1 MRIPWVQKFDG
12 KKDRY
17 KYAYWSGQLKALL
30 SAKDFQKNKKLTLY
44 SLQLKGMLI
53 MKSSRLKKRNTA
65 EKIFDFLHRLYVGI
79 APVAD
84 FQWRNF

>member
-1 MRIPWVQKFDG
+1 MGIPWTQKFDG
-12 KKDRY
+12 KKYGY
-17 KYAYWSGQLKALL
+17 KYADWSGQMKALL

-44 SLQLKGMLI
+44 SLQLKGMLSR
-53 MKSSRLKKRNTA
+53 KSSRLKKRNAA
-65 EKIFDFLHRLYVGI
+65 ENIFDFLHRLYVGI